1 MFEFLFAAAVCI
13 SPPVAGPVVA
23 QYAPVGQYGG
33 HWGVD
38 FAAGYGDTVSS
49 PASGKVTF
57 AGSVAGM
64 KTVTIEPLPGLKI
77 SVSYLS
83 QIDVA
88 AGELVE
94 RGERIGLAGLA
105 HGTASVH
112 MSTRVNGTYVDPA
125 LWLGCRE
132 TDISRALRLVT
143 PPQPYPRTR
152 AHRNSWRNLRPDPY
166 RPPPRGRNRPVRRA
180 GPDPVYAGWRSMA
193 KG

>member
-1 MFEFLFAAAVCI
+1 MFQFLFAIAVCI
-13 SPPVAGPVVA
+13 SPPVSGPVVA
-23 QYAPVGQYGG
+23 QFAPVGQYGG

-38 FAAGYGDTVSS
+38 FAAEYGDEVFA

-64 KTVTIEPLPGLKI
+64 RTVTIEPVSGLKV

-83 QIDVA
+83 KIEVA
-88 AGELVE
+88 TGAVVA

-112 MSTRVNGTYVDPA
+112 MSTRVNGTYVDPV
-125 LWLGCRE
+125 LWLGCRD

-143 PPQPYPRTR
+143 PPQPYPRSR
-152 AHRNSWRNLRPDPY
+152 AHRNPWRNFRPDPY

-180 GPDPVYAGWRSMA
+180 
-193 KG
+193 